1 MFIAESLNAPMNNQR
16 SNPQSATVDPQLPTP
31 PRPARTLWLL
41 GVLHAFTHLYH
52 VALVPLYLPIQRG
65 LELDSVAQA
74 TLLQTVLMLAYFVPS
89 YAMGILADRF
99 DRRLLLSFGLALNGL
114 GFVALALAPNFA
126 CALASVFVAGIGGS
140 FYHPAA
146 TAMIARLFPV
156 GTGRALGLVGIGAG
170 AGFFLSPIYTG
181 WRAEMSGWRAP
192 VFELGLLGMVM
203 AAVFYALAG
212 ASSAHTPPSRAA
224 ARTPMFPTHALW
236 IWFILASILFGLRDF
251 AGTGMGSLSSLFMQ
265 KVHGFGLHE
274 TGLTLSAIFLAAVIS
289 NPFFGALSDRGRIRW
304 TCLVLGVA
312 ALLVGWFPHVPPQW
326 FVPVF
331 ALYGFFFMASY
342 PMIEAALMES
352 VPDAVRGRIYGF
364 FITVGGLIGNL
375 SHWQIGNRVEAMGG
389 ATHQAADYVPIYTA
403 LALLIVVSLAG
414 LPCLHAIRKRE
425 SALAETLPS
434 PRAR

>member
-1 MFIAESLNAPMNNQR
+1 MNHQR
-16 SNPQSATVDPQLPTP
+16 SNSQSSTIDPQLPTP
-31 PRPARTLWLL
+31 AHPARTLWLL
-41 GVLHAFTHLYH
+41 GVLHAFTHIYH

-203 AAVFYALAG
+203 AVVFYALAST
-212 ASSAHTPPSRAA
+212 SSAHTPPSRAA
-224 ARTPMFPTHALW
+224 ACTPMFPTRALW

-304 TCLVLGVA
+304 TCFVLGVA

-389 ATHQAADYVPIYTA
+389 ATHQAADYIPIYTA

-425 SALAETLPS
+425 SALAQTLPAHVD
-434 PRAR
+434 PA